1 MVTWRLGDVRGYCVM
16 AIPPEVKP
24 RCTVLFATSG
34 APFGVTELWFQPEA
48 REVERSFDV
57 VLLPTWPRGP
67 RSPWPGRVL
76 TENGRPRIRPIRLAK
91 ALVRSKELRSL
102 LWSARDTYNG
112 RTSGKCVLAFFVA
125 LQWAFELEDREVPV
139 CHIHATTVASPAMTA
154 AVIAEYLKIQSSG
167 TAHRGDIIRRGP
179 RRAVNALGLVRAI
192 SKRSQDM
199 LLSQGCTSEVL
210 KFGGLESVATAPVC
224 QPSATLSIVAIGH
237 LSHVK
242 GHTRALKMLGR
253 AKAAGVNFTLE
264 IFGNGPLQQEL
275 LEEIHALDL
284 DEQVHLRGLLP
295 HDDLLQELEAGRWN
309 VLIHPSREH
318 GDQHEGLP
326 VAILEAASN
335 GLCIIASDSGGTP
348 EFLTHGVNGLLF
360 GGADTE
366 EAIEMGA
373 QALIDV
379 ARDVELQKSLGEQ
392 AIADADAYVAS
403 KTVARLR
410 EAIESLPPRA

>member
-1 MVTWRLGDVRGYCVM
+1 M
-16 AIPPEVKP
+16 AIPPEVTP

-67 RSPWPGRVL
+67 LSPWPGRVL
-76 TENGRPRIRPIRLAK
+76 TENGRPRLRPFRVAK

-102 LWSARDTYNG
+102 LWSARDTYNF
-112 RTSGKCVLAFFVA
+112 RTAGKCVLAFFVA
-125 LQWAFELEDREVPV
+125 LQWAFELEDRKVPV

-154 AVIAEYLKIQSSG
+154 AVIAQYLNLQSSG

-192 SKRSQDM
+192 SQRSQEM
-199 LLSQGCTSEVL
+199 LLAQGCESEVL
-210 KFGGLESVATAPVC
+210 KFGGLESVASAPVC
-224 QPSATLSIVAIGH
+224 HPSATLSIVAIGH

-242 GHTRALKMLGR
+242 GHTRALKMLVR
-253 AKAAGVNFTLE
+253 AKEAGVNFTLE

-275 LEEIHALDL
+275 LDEIHASGL

-295 HDDLLQELEAGRWN
+295 HDDLLKELETGRWN

-366 EAIEMGA
+366 AAIETGA
-373 QALIDV
+373 QSLIAV
-379 ARDVELQKSLGEQ
+379 ARDLELQRSLGEH
-392 AIADADAYVAS
+392 AIVDASAYVAT
-403 KTVARLR
+403 KTVAGLR
-410 EAIESLPPRA
+410 KAIESLPPRP